1 MFAIHT
7 LPSPSRLVLGLVVL
21 SVIFFVVERL
31 LGNGRG
37 RPVLRQGFFTDA
49 TYWVLTPLV
58 AKPLIRMLV
67 VLPIGLL
74 VACGVASVE
83 EFRTRAY
90 GGFGPLSRQPI
101 WLQTVE
107 IYLLV
112 DFLAYWNHRMFHGGR
127 WWPFHAVHHSSE
139 HLDWMSSIR
148 VHPVNEL
155 VGNLCRAVPV
165 LLLGLNPVVTA
176 TTAPVLTLYAVLLHA
191 NVNWDFGLLRCVI
204 ASPVFHR
211 WHHSRDPAAID
222 RNFAGLFPVWD
233 ILFGTYY
240 MPRDRVPEDFGV
252 HEPMPAG
259 YVRQLLHPF
268 KAALGGRRDRE
279 IQEVIAP

>member
-21 SVIFFVVERL
+21 SAIFFVVERL

-74 VACGVASVE
+74 VASGVASVE

-90 GGFGPLSRQPI
+90 VGFGPLSRQPL

-268 KAALGGRRDRE
+268 KAALSGRRERE

>member
-1 MFAIHT
+1 
-7 LPSPSRLVLGLVVL
+7 
-21 SVIFFVVERL
+21 
-31 LGNGRG
+31 
-37 RPVLRQGFFTDA
+37 
-49 TYWVLTPLV
+49 
-58 AKPLIRMLV
+58 
-67 VLPIGLL
+67 

-90 GGFGPLSRQPI
+90 AGFGPLSRQPI

-268 KAALGGRRDRE
+268 KAALSGRRERE